1 MISFQELPDGSYSVS
16 DVQVYIKY
24 ILKKLNKTLATT
36 PPIHI
41 YINRINNRLV
51 FNIKDEYK
59 LELQKPETM
68 KLFDSIKKLIDK
80 TKKGKNALSLE
91 VVVIV
96 LVQCNLVDYQY

>member
-24 ILKKLNKTLATT
+24 ILKKLHKTLATT

-96 LVQCNLVDYQY
+96 LV